1 MVPITTQCPHCRAGG
16 LSGMFCNN
24 CRRYVSDATGTVE
37 RVTYT
42 RRYFGDGW
50 LGSIS
55 FIIMIAT
62 FPLGLI
68 GGLIWLFFTAR
79 EAQSPA
85 KKILNVYI
93 IDAKTG
99 IAVDAGRVWLRDVVV
114 KWLLFN
120 LVGGVL
126 VIPAIINNAWVLFD
140 PNRQALH
147 DKIAGTLVVY
157 APNGLPPNMQNAEMQ
172 ARTSR
177 IVSAYQQATGPTP
190 PEADQPAIPS
200 TTQGGGRGET

>member
-62 FPLGLI
+62 FPLGTNRGLNLAVLHGERSTI
-68 GGLIWLFFTAR
+68 SGQENIECLHHRCEDWYCSGRRTGLASRCGGEVA
-79 EAQSPA
+79 
-85 KKILNVYI
+85 
-93 IDAKTG
+93 
-99 IAVDAGRVWLRDVVV
+99 
-114 KWLLFN
+114 
-120 LVGGVL
+120 
-126 VIPAIINNAWVLFD
+126 AI
-140 PNRQALH
+140 
-147 DKIAGTLVVY
+147 
-157 APNGLPPNMQNAEMQ
+157 
-172 ARTSR
+172 
-177 IVSAYQQATGPTP
+177 
-190 PEADQPAIPS
+190 
-200 TTQGGGRGET
+200 